1 MAPPV
6 APLKRKHTDEHRLAK
21 KLRRA
26 KSERSKSDDGGESHK
41 DQPEEKKKSKKKDRK
56 TRPTN
61 DGIKIAELDISDSGY
76 ASGSKSAAAESSSQ
90 SPSLHP
96 EVDGL
101 SGYIEHADLSGRP
114 QSEVD
119 EFLSSNAIKIVD
131 TSAKSVSHR
140 PILAF
145 THLPTYETHK
155 STFSTFTSP
164 TPIQSATWPHLFA
177 ERDVV
182 GVAETGSGKTL
193 AFGVPCVSRLS
204 SLPPKARKRICAVI
218 VSPTRELAC
227 QIYDQLA
234 ILAKQAGLKVACV
247 YGGVSKDDQRVT
259 IKKAQ
264 IIVATPGR
272 LNDFLSEGAIELSA
286 AGFVCLDEAD
296 RMLDRGFEEDIK
308 KILQAVAPGPERQTV
323 MFTAT
328 WPVSVRQLASSYM
341 KDPVQ
346 VYIGN
351 NPNGDLRANLRIEQ
365 SVEVMDPR
373 SKDFRLVQLL
383 RDEQKK
389 SKKARILVFCLY
401 KKEAT
406 RVETNLRNKGF
417 NVAGIHGD
425 LSQVKRTAS
434 LQSFKTGEV
443 PILVATDVA
452 ARGLDIPAVRLVVNV
467 TFPLTAE
474 DYVHRIGRYVWF
486 LLFTRDLPEDSTGRA
501 GETGRAIT
509 FFTEHDKH
517 LSGSYVGSCHGRTLL
532 TCHSLI
538 GVLKAANQPV
548 PDELLKFGTTVKKK
562 SHDSYGAFYK
572 DVDMTQKS
580 TRITFD
586 D

>member
-1 MAPPV
+1 MAPTP
-6 APLKRKHTDEHRLAK
+6 APLKRKHTEEHRLAK

-26 KSERSKSDDGGESHK
+26 KNGPPKSDDAADAPN
-41 DQPEEKKKSKKKDRK
+41 DQAAEKKKLKKKEKKLRREKKEMKLAD
-56 TRPTN
+56 
-61 DGIKIAELDISDSGY
+61 LDISDSGY

-90 SPSLHP
+90 SPSL
-96 EVDGL
+96 ELDSDGP
-101 SGYIEHADLSGRP
+101 YIEHVDLSGRL

-119 EFLSSNAIKIVD
+119 EFMASNSIKIVD
-131 TSAKSVSHR
+131 PSPHPAAHR
-140 PILAF
+140 PILSF
-145 THLPTYETHK
+145 THLPNYEPHK
-155 STFSTFTSP
+155 STFATFSAP

-177 ERDVV
+177 RRDVI

-193 AFGVPCVSRLS
+193 AFGVPCVARLAA
-204 SLPPKARKRICAVI
+204 LPAEARGKIRAVV

-234 ILAKQAGLKVACV
+234 VLAKQVGLRVACV
-247 YGGVSKDDQRVT
+247 YGGVPKDEQRAAMAR
-259 IKKAQ
+259 AQ
-264 IIVATPGR
+264 VVVATPGR
-272 LNDFLSEGAIELSA
+272 LCDFLAEGAVDLSA
-286 AGFVCLDEAD
+286 AAYVCLDEAD

-308 KILQAVAPGPERQTV
+308 KILQAVAPGAERQTV

-328 WPVSVRQLASSYM
+328 WPVSVRQLASGYM
-341 KDPVQ
+341 KSPVQ

-373 SKDFRLVQLL
+373 NKDFRLVQLL

-389 SKKARILVFCLY
+389 EKKARILVFCLY

-406 RVETNLRNKGF
+406 RVEMNLRNKGF

-425 LSQVKRTAS
+425 LSQAKRTAS

-474 DYVHRIGRYVWF
+474 DYVHRIGRYV
-486 LLFTRDLPEDSTGRA
+486 LTIECT
-501 GETGRAIT
+501 
-509 FFTEHDKH
+509 
-517 LSGSYVGSCHGRTLL
+517 HG
-532 TCHSLI
+532 
-538 GVLKAANQPV
+538 
-548 PDELLKFGTTVKKK
+548 
-562 SHDSYGAFYK
+562 
-572 DVDMTQKS
+572 
-580 TRITFD
+580 
-586 D
+586 